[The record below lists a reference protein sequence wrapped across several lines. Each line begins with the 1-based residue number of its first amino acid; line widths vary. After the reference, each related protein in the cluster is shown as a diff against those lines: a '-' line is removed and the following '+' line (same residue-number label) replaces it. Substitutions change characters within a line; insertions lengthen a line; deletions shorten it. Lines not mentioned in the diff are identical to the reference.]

1 MVKYTHVWSLSFN
14 FPYLYHSSS
23 LLDFNA
29 CQVIPADPEGP
40 KPDIPDEVLETE
52 RKSVMCW
59 YMSFVKFSIYVY
71 IYRYRFFCGVNIY
84 ICKYSVLPGEENN
97 LECCQ

>member
-1 MVKYTHVWSLSFN
+1 M
-14 FPYLYHSSS
+14 SSS

-59 YMSFVKFSIYVY
+59 YVICEILNIYIYMYIY
-71 IYRYRFFCGVNIY
+71 IYRFFV
-84 ICKYSVLPGEENN
+84 V
-97 LECCQ
+97 

>member
-1 MVKYTHVWSLSFN
+1 MH
-14 FPYLYHSSS
+14 PYLEPSLQLSISSS

-29 CQVIPADPEGP
+29 CQDPEGP

-59 YMSFVKFSIYVY
+59 YVICEILNMYLY
-71 IYRYRFFCGVNIY
+71 IYIDFLWCKYMY